1 MMIENHWG
9 LTTKVENVIRIHKA
23 VNSPWLGVNLDTGN
37 YPEDPYSGHH
47 DAGAVRIDRAGQD
60 VLRRRGGTRWTWT
73 TSGLRASGSAGFPGC
88 VSLEMEGKEP
98 AETAVPKSLAV
109 LRSAFV

>member
-37 YPEDPYSGHH
+37 YPG
-47 DAGAVRIDRAGQD
+47 
-60 VLRRRGGTRWTWT
+60 
-73 TSGLRASGSAGFPGC
+73 
-88 VSLEMEGKEP
+88 
-98 AETAVPKSLAV
+98 
-109 LRSAFV
+109 